1 MDYPAHLLLFLSC
14 FARLALIKGFD
25 VGAAAAAVVPVVA
38 DAVASESA
46 GTGCEFKTT
55 DLSNGYTELKPEPEA
70 TPLKTKFDIRINGL
84 REVKGGSFGVDVEYV
99 CSLRIIIKLCLSFN
113 SMQDNDDLGRWQIHC
128 CKCPPRRGVQIESRS
143 L

>member
-25 VGAAAAAVVPVVA
+25 VGAAAGAVVPVVA

-55 DLSNGYTELKPEPEA
+55 DLSSKIAAELKPEPEA

-113 SMQDNDDLGRWQIHC
+113 SMQDNDDLGR
-128 CKCPPRRGVQIESRS
+128 
-143 L
+143 

>member
-14 FARLALIKGFD
+14 FVRLALTKRID
-25 VGAAAAAVVPVVA
+25 VGAAAGAVVVDAVA

-55 DLSNGYTELKPEPEA
+55 DLSSKIAAELKPEPEA

-99 CSLRIIIKLCLSFN
+99 CSQRINIKLCLSFN
-113 SMQDNDDLGRWQIHC
+113 SMQDNDDLGR
-128 CKCPPRRGVQIESRS
+128 
-143 L
+143 

>member
-1 MDYPAHLLLFLSC
+1 MDYPAHLLLVLSC
-14 FARLALIKGFD
+14 FAKLASTKRFD
-25 VGAAAAAVVPVVA
+25 VGAVAGAVVA
-38 DAVASESA
+38 DVVASESA

-55 DLSNGYTELKPEPEA
+55 VLSNGINVTDLKPEPEA

-113 SMQDNDDLGRWQIHC
+113 SMQDNDDLGR
-128 CKCPPRRGVQIESRS
+128 
-143 L
+143 

>member
-14 FARLALIKGFD
+14 FVRLALAKRFD
-25 VGAAAAAVVPVVA
+25 VGAAAGAVVVDAVA

-55 DLSNGYTELKPEPEA
+55 DLSNGLTDLKPEPEA

-113 SMQDNDDLGRWQIHC
+113 SMQDNDDLGR
-128 CKCPPRRGVQIESRS
+128 
-143 L
+143 

>member
-25 VGAAAAAVVPVVA
+25 VGAAAGAVVVDAVA

-55 DLSNGYTELKPEPEA
+55 DLSNGITVKPEPEA

-113 SMQDNDDLGRWQIHC
+113 SMQDNDDLGR
-128 CKCPPRRGVQIESRS
+128 
-143 L
+143 